1 MRLNQIYVD
10 VNTTP
15 IVSVDGIA
23 EFTETTGAFYREY
36 GKDADPLLEWAER
49 SRQYI
54 EKVRRQ
60 FGTRLRHIA
69 VASKYRY
76 GQFHEEQGWPPDKPH
91 ALDGL
96 CVDDT
101 YRYVSIDRHRP
112 LTVIDKK
119 ENDATTSEEFMNVVA
134 GEPEIMLVGVTG
146 TSCIGKTVRSLLPK
160 IAAREIA
167 LRRMIMAENGFA
179 SRGGRMEDHRRIV
192 EWLGDLN
199 MVRMT
204 GDLKNIQWTDANP

>member
-1 MRLNQIYVD
+1 MRLDQVHIN
-10 VNTTP
+10 VNDTP
-15 IVSVDGIA
+15 IVSIDGIA

-36 GKDADPLLEWAER
+36 GQDADPLIEWAER

-54 EKVRRQ
+54 DQLRRQ
-60 FGTRLRHIA
+60 FGGRLRHIA
-69 VASKYRY
+69 IASKYRY
-76 GQFHEEQGWPPDKPH
+76 GQFHEEQGWPPDEHH

-112 LTVIDKK
+112 LTVIDKR
-119 ENDATTSEEFMNVVA
+119 ENDATTSKEFMDVVA
-134 GEPEIMLVGVTG
+134 VEPEIMLVGVTG

-167 LRRMIMAENGFA
+167 LRRIIMAENGFA
-179 SRGGRMEDHRRIV
+179 SRSGRAVDHRRIV
-192 EWLGDLN
+192 EWLGSLDV
-199 MVRMT
+199 VRMT
-204 GDLKNIQWTDANP
+204 GDIKNTKWIDENL